1 MTTITWYEQG
11 EFRTHTVDELCASL
25 PASIPETAVVWV
37 DMSNPS
43 AEDEHRILTTWLGV
57 HELVLDDM
65 RHNEGLAEG
74 MHPPKVEEF
83 DDYLFLIFHAV
94 PIPERK
100 PDEDVGT
107 FIHRIRG
114 QQINFILTER
124 MIVTHHEVALACVGD
139 VQRSVLKNR
148 MAIERGPDYITAL
161 ILDEIVDS
169 MNAYNALVEDR
180 IEELERLVMKGES
193 TYTIRRLLDHKN
205 RNQFTRR
212 KLMQHR
218 EIVSRLSR
226 GEFKMVGM
234 DEAVYYRNV
243 HDHLVHAVDH
253 VDTIRES
260 ILSLID
266 LYFSMS
272 STRLNQVMRYL
283 TVISTVFLPITFITS
298 WYGMNFQHMPE
309 LDWVFGYP
317 MVITI
322 IVVISIAMFLVFRKR
337 GWLA

>member
-11 EFRTHTVDELCASL
+11 EFRTYTVDELCAIA
-25 PASIPETAVVWV
+25 PASIPKGATVWV
-37 DMSNPS
+37 DMSNPTP
-43 AEDEHRILTTWLGV
+43 EDEQQLLTTWLGV

-65 RHNEGLAEG
+65 RRNDDLAEG
-74 MHPPKVEEF
+74 MHPAKVEEF
-83 DDYLFLIFHAV
+83 EEYLFLIFHAV

-114 QQINFILTER
+114 QQLNFIMTEQL
-124 MIVTHHEVALACVGD
+124 ILTHHEVALACIGD
-139 VQRSVLKNR
+139 VQRMVLKNR
-148 MAIERGPDYITAL
+148 LAMERGPDYITAL

-169 MNAYNALVEDR
+169 MNAYNTLVEDR
-180 IEELERLVMKGES
+180 VEELERLVMKGES

-218 EIVSRLSR
+218 EIVARLSR
-226 GEFKMVGM
+226 GEFKVIGM

-272 STRLNQVMRYL
+272 STRLNQVMRVL
-283 TVISTVFLPITFITS
+283 TVISTVFLPITFVTS
-298 WYGMNFQHMPE
+298 WYGMNFHHMPE
-309 LDWVFGYP
+309 LEWMFGYP
-317 MVITI
+317 MVLAI
-322 IVVISIAMFLVFRKR
+322 IIIISVAMYVVFRKR